1 MKIQSVSG
9 WFRSRPPS
17 QPSQAKAEAGPQDR
31 VETSAFTAPAATPES
46 EFRETFFREY
56 AARYCGKNIQRFV
69 TRMQS
74 DDAAQ
79 ANVLTIRN
87 EGGSWFGLVRALKAR
102 DARDT
107 PDGVQLF
114 ENDRNWEFHVVLEHQ
129 GKIFDFDYGI
139 QPKVVPVEEY
149 FHTMYLAGDAHVPA
163 QRKLDGYSIK
173 VTPAKEFGGTDAPS
187 ETRSL
192 AQYLS
197 GWGVNLQQYAV
208 PSDHAPASNPAAAGT

>member
-1 MKIQSVSG
+1 MKIQQTSMG
-9 WFRSRPPS
+9 FCSRPIPTRPRVES
-17 QPSQAKAEAGPQDR
+17 NPAQPEDR
-31 VETSAFTAPAATPES
+31 VDFSSSNAPAATPEN

-69 TRMQS
+69 TRMQPE
-74 DDAAQ
+74 DASE

-107 PDGVQLF
+107 PGGVQLF

-139 QPKVVPVEEY
+139 EPKVVPVEEY
-149 FHTMYLAGDAHVPA
+149 FHTMYLAGDAHVQP

-173 VTPAKEFGGTDAPS
+173 VTPAKDFGATDAPS

-192 AQYLS
+192 GQYLS
-197 GWGVNLQQYAV
+197 HWGVNLQKYIT
-208 PSDHAPASNPAAAGT
+208 PSASAGPQSGGP